1 MKRGIHNSLWNHLEV
16 WIGINMGNS
25 RGQFDIVII
34 GAGPGGAS
42 AAIQAAQNGF
52 STCLFEKE
60 SLGLTGRY
68 KACGGAVDWKLLQ
81 KLDYPEEKVERIV
94 DSLAL
99 HHVDGETYSKT
110 GEGGV
115 VWRSTFDKY
124 FTNIAVENG
133 SQLKENEPIVA
144 IEKEGMSYT
153 ISTKRGKYQAKYV
166 LAADGVSSPT
176 LRMLKWPHFAREDL
190 ILTIT
195 QEMRTPKRYME
206 EILGDSALH
215 LFFSI
220 RRLSHLGYAWL
231 FPKNQVVTVGWG
243 NQLIIVK
250 HAREEF
256 NSFLDLPLVKEV
268 LKNSTSNLFKAH
280 LIPVGLRPL
289 LFKENV
295 FAVGD
300 AGGLVDP
307 ISGKGIP
314 YAMSSGQIAIDT
326 LKACENK
333 NLPEKLGL
341 YYERMLEKNFLQVL
355 KEKRLARD
363 RIYQNETTLKRFL
376 ALWEKYRSSE
386 IVRRGLI

>member
-1 MKRGIHNSLWNHLEV
+1 
-16 WIGINMGNS
+16 MGNS
-25 RGQFDIVII
+25 CGHFDIVII

-42 AAIQAAQNGF
+42 AANHAAENGF

-60 SLGLTGRY
+60 VMGLTGRY
-68 KACGGAVDWKLLQ
+68 KACGGALDWKLVK

-94 DSLAL
+94 DSLEL

-110 GEGGV
+110 GEGAV
-115 VWRSTFDKY
+115 VWRSIFDRY
-124 FTNIAVENG
+124 LTDFAVENG
-133 SQLKENEPIVA
+133 ARLKENEPIVA
-144 IEKEGMSYT
+144 IEKEGMFYT
-153 ISTKRGKYQAKYV
+153 VSTKKGKYQAKYV
-166 LAADGVSSPT
+166 IAADGVSSTT
-176 LRMLKWPHFAREDL
+176 LRKLKWPRFAREDL

-195 QEMRTPKRYME
+195 QEMRITNRHME
-206 EILGDSALH
+206 EILGRSALH

-220 RRLSHLGYAWL
+220 RKLSHLGYAWL
-231 FPKNQVVTVGWG
+231 FPKNQVLTVGWG
-243 NQLIIVK
+243 NQLIRVK

-256 NSFLDLPLVKEV
+256 KLFLNLPLVKEL
-268 LKNSTSNLFKAH
+268 LKNSTTELFKAH
-280 LIPVGLRPL
+280 LIPVGLRPQ

-314 YAMSSGQIAIDT
+314 YAIRSGQIAIDT
-326 LKACENK
+326 IKVCENK
-333 NLPEKLGL
+333 KVPEKLGFH
-341 YYERMLEKNFLQVL
+341 YEKTLEKTFLQVL
-355 KEKRLARD
+355 KEKRATRD
-363 RIYQNETTLKRFL
+363 RIYQNEEKLKQFL

>member
-1 MKRGIHNSLWNHLEV
+1 
-16 WIGINMGNS
+16 MGDS
-25 RGQFDIVII
+25 RGYFDIVII

-42 AAIQAAQNGF
+42 AATHAAQNGF
-52 STCLFEKE
+52 STCLLEKE
-60 SLGLTGRY
+60 VLGMTGRY
-68 KACGGAVDWKLLQ
+68 KACGGAFDWNLIK
-81 KLDYPEEKVERIV
+81 KLDYPEEKIERIV
-94 DSLAL
+94 DSLEL

-110 GEGGV
+110 GEGAV
-115 VWRSTFDKY
+115 VWRSLFDKY
-124 FTNIAVENG
+124 LTDIAVESG
-133 SQLKENEPIVA
+133 SRLKENEPIVA
-144 IEKEGMSYT
+144 IEKKGMFYT
-153 ISTKRGKYQAKYV
+153 VSTKNGKYQAKYV

-176 LRMLKWPHFAREDL
+176 LRKLRWPRFAREDL

-195 QEMRTPKRYME
+195 QEMKTPKQHME
-206 EILGDSALH
+206 EILGSSTLH

-231 FPKNQVVTVGWG
+231 FPKKHVVTVGWG
-243 NQLIIVK
+243 NQLIRVK
-250 HAREEF
+250 HAREEVKP
-256 NSFLDLPLVKEV
+256 FLELPLVKEV
-268 LKNSTSNLFKAH
+268 LKNSTQDLFKAH
-280 LIPVGLRPL
+280 LIPVGLRPQ

-326 LKACENK
+326 IKACENK
-333 NLPEKLGL
+333 NVPNNLGFH
-341 YYERMLEKNFLQVL
+341 YENTLEKNFLQVL
-355 KEKRLARD
+355 KEKRGARD
-363 RIYQNETTLKRFL
+363 RIYQNEETLKQFL